1 MNISWKRVW
10 ILIKKWRLFII
21 SSAIAVLSLIF
32 VIKTYGKTNES
43 CKLINDI
50 AVSFFSGALF
60 ADVTFFVEIRI
71 ATQKE
76 WQQFANVISKYIFEL
91 DKKIFELEKENILTE
106 DRNRIRELEHINEC
120 IGEMIDEIRQYN
132 MIYFLKAY
140 QMEVFLG
147 KLLCVIERYLEIIK
161 KEEKIEQKKEDV
173 KINKTR
179 HRQNIYVKA
188 IGMIKQVNTMLDTFE
203 GIGLKMYFDDDK
215 TPVGKVMNVMLQN
228 PKDIACEALG
238 VELREEKGYNVGIND
253 DHLLDLAGQDAECAK
268 NIWDCFVNEKEEA
281 REMLKNKY
289 NATGFGEVDEK

>member
-1 MNISWKRVW
+1 MFQLFDLKNNDEETSARP
-10 ILIKKWRLFII
+10 KKEVKKMEEK
-21 SSAIAVLSLIF
+21 A
-32 VIKTYGKTNES
+32 
-43 CKLINDI
+43 
-50 AVSFFSGALF
+50 
-60 ADVTFFVEIRI
+60 RI
-71 ATQKE
+71 P
-76 WQQFANVISKYIFEL
+76 
-91 DKKIFELEKENILTE
+91 
-106 DRNRIRELEHINEC
+106 
-120 IGEMIDEIRQYN
+120 
-132 MIYFLKAY
+132 
-140 QMEVFLG
+140 
-147 KLLCVIERYLEIIK
+147 K

-238 VELREEKGYNVGIND
+238 VELREEKGYNVGISD
-253 DHLLDLAGQDAECAK
+253 DHLLPVTLEVYYPASGRVEFSITFESLWDLLDRAGQDAECAK

>member
-1 MNISWKRVW
+1 MFQLFDLKNNDEETSARP
-10 ILIKKWRLFII
+10 KKEVKKMEEK
-21 SSAIAVLSLIF
+21 A
-32 VIKTYGKTNES
+32 
-43 CKLINDI
+43 
-50 AVSFFSGALF
+50 
-60 ADVTFFVEIRI
+60 RI
-71 ATQKE
+71 P
-76 WQQFANVISKYIFEL
+76 
-91 DKKIFELEKENILTE
+91 
-106 DRNRIRELEHINEC
+106 
-120 IGEMIDEIRQYN
+120 
-132 MIYFLKAY
+132 
-140 QMEVFLG
+140 
-147 KLLCVIERYLEIIK
+147 K

-203 GIGLKMYFDDDK
+203 GIGLKMDFDDDK

-253 DHLLDLAGQDAECAK
+253 DHLLPVTLEVYYPASGKVEFSITFESLWDLLDFAGQDAECAK